1 MKNKYSIIAFYSNF
15 FADRLIAYVCLR
27 IVYYFH
33 CNTGTRARVMGISSD
48 NTIDK
53 FRQPQIYLENE
64 TQIEHRIP
72 GIYHDAI
79 PRELIWPILKRLL
92 TEKQL
97 RKIAEFRFLK
107 SINRNDIAY
116 LWPEASLD
124 LYKKLKS
131 RGCIIVSERINT
143 LRRNSKDI
151 LDREYKSLNLPVRHG
166 ISEISAE
173 EEIECMALS
182 DYIFSPSPAVKESL
196 VSAGITADKILDTS
210 YGLKD
215 DEIIQPAEK
224 RPDHEVTVIF
234 VGSIG
239 VRKGIHLL
247 LEAWQKADV
256 KAKLKIVGKIEPQIE
271 DLVKGYLD
279 RNENIEHVDFVD
291 DLKPLYKHAD
301 LFILPSLEEGSP
313 LVTYLALGASL
324 PVIASPMGGGGVIED
339 GKEGIII
346 DPHNQDAL
354 IKSIR
359 DLVSDDSL
367 RHAMAEASGSKA
379 IEYTWDRVSKKRI
392 EMLIQ
397 RISKKEPVE

>member
-1 MKNKYSIIAFYSNF
+1 MS
-15 FADRLIAYVCLR
+15 
-27 IVYYFH
+27 
-33 CNTGTRARVMGISSD
+33 
-48 NTIDK
+48 K
-53 FRQPQIYLENE
+53 FKKPQIYFDKENQVE
-64 TQIEHRIP
+64 QVIP
-72 GIYHDAI
+72 GIYFDAI
-79 PRELIWPILKRLL
+79 PRKLIWPILKRLL
-92 TEKQL
+92 NENQI
-97 RKIAEFRFLK
+97 RKIAELRFLS
-107 SINRNDIAY
+107 SIKRNDIVY
-116 LWPEASLD
+116 LWPEASLN
-124 LYKKLKS
+124 LYKKIKS
-131 RGCIIVSERINT
+131 RGCIIVTERINT

-173 EEIECMALS
+173 EEIECMSLS

-196 VSAGITADKILDTS
+196 VSAGVRVDKIIDTS

-224 RPDHEVTVIF
+224 YTDQEKTVIF

-247 LEAWQKADV
+247 LEAWQKAGV
-256 KAKLKIVGKIEPQIE
+256 KAKLKIVGKIEPQIAE
-271 DLVKGYLD
+271 LVKGYLT
-279 RNENIEHVDFVD
+279 RNPNIEHVDFVD
-291 DLKPLYKHAD
+291 DLKPVYKDAD

-324 PVIASPMGGGGVIED
+324 PVIVSSMGGGGVLED

-346 DPHNQDAL
+346 DPHNQEAF

-359 DLVSDDSL
+359 NLISNDSL
-367 RHAMAEASGSKA
+367 RHKMAKTSGKKA

-392 EMLIQ
+392 EMLMQ
-397 RISKKEPVE
+397 RISKKDPAE

>member
-1 MKNKYSIIAFYSNF
+1 MKTKYSINAFYSNF
-15 FADRLIAYVCLR
+15 FSDRLIAYVCLR
-27 IVYYFH
+27 ILYYFN
-33 CNTGTRARVMGISSD
+33 CNTSTFAKVMGISSD
-48 NTIDK
+48 ITIDK
-53 FRQPQIYLENE
+53 FRQPQIYLEKE
-64 TQIEHRIP
+64 TNFEHSIP

-79 PRELIWPILKRLL
+79 PRTLIWPLLKRLL
-92 TEKQL
+92 TENQL
-97 RKIAEFRFLK
+97 RKIAEFRFFT
-107 SINRNDIAY
+107 SIKRDDIAY

-151 LDREYKSLNLPVRHG
+151 LDREYKSLGLPVSHG
-166 ISEISAE
+166 ISENSAE

-196 VSAGITADKILDTS
+196 VSAGIRADKILDTT
-210 YGLKD
+210 YGLKE
-215 DEIIQPAEK
+215 DEIIQPAKK
-224 RPDHEVTVIF
+224 RPGQNITVIF

-256 KAKLKIVGKIEPQIE
+256 KATLKIVGKIEPQIA
-271 DLVKGYLD
+271 DLVRGYLE
-279 RNENIEHVDFVD
+279 RNANIEHVDFVN
-291 DLKPLYKHAD
+291 DLKPLYQNAD

-324 PVIASPMGGGGVIED
+324 PVIVSPMGGGGVIED
-339 GKEGIII
+339 GKEGVII

-359 DLVSDDSL
+359 DLISDGSL
-367 RHAMAEASGSKA
+367 RHKMAEASGKKA

-392 EMLIQ
+392 EMLIH
-397 RISKKEPVE
+397 RITAVP